1 MTLRELLLELRSG
14 GLSVAAHQVHYGIQA
29 GYLPRPEMDG
39 SGRYRF
45 ASADLSACRKHF
57 KNPPK
62 PGRKKQPVPA

>member
-1 MTLRELLLELRSG
+1 MILSELLHELRSH
-14 GLSVAAHQVHYGIQA
+14 GLSVAAHQVHYGISS
-29 GYLPRPEMDG
+29 GYLPRPERDG

-45 ASADLSACRKHF
+45 SAADISACKKHF

>member
-1 MTLRELLLELRSG
+1 MILSELLLKLRSL

-29 GYLPRPEMDG
+29 GHLPRPVRDG

-45 ASADLSACRKHF
+45 TSSDLAACRKHF
-57 KNPPK
+57 SNPPK